1 MVVVQASKL
10 NLPYPSLSS
19 PHITSLLFEP
29 NSLSLALMHSDSS
42 FSLYPSLS
50 SPLSLSSLPPP
61 QTLIHPPS
69 SSSTFLLLQNPNPNP
84 NPRVL
89 FIVSGPYKG
98 GSQVLLRFYI
108 LHKQTQFVRAQV
120 VCTQKDLNFD
130 HKLGVLVD
138 SNHGVSIRLSGSVNF
153 FAMYSVSGSKI
164 SVFAVKDVGGDG
176 VAVKL
181 MRCAVIDCC
190 KLVWSISVS
199 FGFLILGED
208 DGVRVFNL
216 RQLVKG
222 RVRKAKTS
230 NSSLKLNGVIGDN
243 VHSEAGDCGNKH
255 GSGKCEGTCDG
266 YLCRKNDRNCVSVK
280 QRSVKLK
287 QDSCEDGVCFAA
299 FKGKELETSKSRRRI
314 PVKAISIDALSPN
327 KLLILDSDGGLQLL
341 HLSIPV
347 IGSDITTFM
356 QQLPNTMKVQKV
368 AVLPEIAA
376 RTQSVWVSDGYN
388 SVQMMVASD
397 MDSAV
402 SQNDLNESKEK
413 PMHITVGLTIFTG
426 EKIQD
431 LTPLAGNAIL
441 ILGQGN
447 LYTYA
452 TS

>member
-29 NSLSLALMHSDSS
+29 TSLSLALMHSDST
-42 FSLYPSLS
+42 FSLYPSL

-69 SSSTFLLLQNPNPNP
+69 SSSTFLLLQNPNNSNP
-84 NPRVL
+84 KVL
-89 FIVSGPYKG
+89 FIVSGPHKG
-98 GSQVLLRFYI
+98 GSQILLRFYV
-108 LHKQTQFVRAQV
+108 LHKMTQFVRAQV
-120 VCTQKDLNFD
+120 VCTQKDLSFD
-130 HKLGVLVD
+130 HKFGALVD
-138 SNHGVSIRLSGSVNF
+138 CNHGVSVRLSGSVNF

-164 SVFAVKDVGGDG
+164 WVFAVKDVGE

-190 KLVWSISVS
+190 KPVWSISVS
-199 FGFLILGED
+199 FGFLMLGED
-208 DGVRVFNL
+208 GGVRVFDL
-216 RQLVKG
+216 RKVAKG
-222 RVRKAKTS
+222 RVRKSRT
-230 NSSLKLNGVIGDN
+230 LNGVSGDN
-243 VHSEAGDCGNKH
+243 VVVHCEAGDCGSKH
-255 GSGKCEGTCDG
+255 GSGKCDGSCSG
-266 YLCRKNDRNCVSVK
+266 YLCCKNDTTCVSDK

-287 QDSCEDGVCFAA
+287 QEPCEDGVYFVA
-299 FKGKELETSKSRRRI
+299 FKGKELETSKPRRKI
-314 PVKAISIDALSPN
+314 LVKAISLEALSPN
-327 KLLILDSDGGLQLL
+327 KFLILDSDGGLQLL
-341 HLSIPV
+341 HLSRPV
-347 IGSDITTFM
+347 MGSNITTFM
-356 QQLPNTMKVQKV
+356 QQLPNGMKVQKV

-397 MDSAV
+397 MDIAV
-402 SQNDLNESKEK
+402 SENDLNEIKEK
-413 PMHITVGLTIFTG
+413 PLHITVGLTIFTG

-431 LTPLAGNAIL
+431 LTPLATNAIL